1 MKTLQEIYLDWL
13 NNFVTLQ
20 GFADHYGLSV
30 NDAHKLI
37 NICRNVHHSLTGE

>member
-1 MKTLQEIYLDWL
+1 MKTLQEIYLDWF

-30 NDAHKLI
+30 DDADKLI
-37 NICRNVHHSLTGE
+37 AICRNVHLSLTGE